1 MRKHPTQ
8 ATKRLRFQLTGSAAE
23 AINVHC
29 RRVTRFAG
37 GMMKGQNVKVSLISM
52 RRLRGNGKPEDG
64 NRVKNEIKF

>member
-1 MRKHPTQ
+1 
-8 ATKRLRFQLTGSAAE
+8 
-23 AINVHC
+23 
-29 RRVTRFAG
+29 VTRFAG